1 MKKDTRS
8 AYRSRAASTER
19 LVDESVAAVKAERDE
34 RFGAARADYADRHA
48 LVPFTDEEYAA
59 AKAIRTRF
67 GWHEVVRV
75 NAQSVTV
82 KTPYSWTDRIL
93 RKKIL
98 EVN

>member
-34 RFGAARADYADRHA
+34 QFDAARAEYAERNRPI
-48 LVPFTDEEYAA
+48 PFTDEQYAA
-59 AKAIRTRF
+59 ARAVRTRL
-67 GWHEVVRV
+67 GWYEVVRV

-82 KTPYSWTDRIL
+82 KTAYSWTDRVL

-98 EVN
+98 EVK

>member
-8 AYRSRAASTER
+8 AYRSRAANTER
-19 LVDESVAAVKAERDE
+19 LVDASVAAVKAERDE
-34 RFGAARADYADRHA
+34 RFETARADYADRNKPI
-48 LVPFTDEEYAA
+48 PFTDEQYAA
-59 AKAIRTRF
+59 ARVVRTRF